1 MEQYLLE
8 NVTRYQTL
16 IQRFKKPAQKATGS
30 NDAEMSSEMVMATRI
45 RPLLEEEISSGQV
58 VAIYPRDEKSG
69 VVDLHELKRVVR
81 GLPTLNSSNFR
92 VGKVFGPD
100 RTTETIYE
108 DTVQRLL
115 PHAWEGNIGT
125 LFAYGQTGSGKTFT
139 VSGLERLI
147 ARSLFDG
154 TLAGERK
161 VHVSIFELAGNSAFD
176 LLNSHAPFM
185 ILEDSFGNTQL
196 VGIQEHQVQNT
207 TELLTLVDQATA
219 FRQTAST
226 EKNDGSSRSHAICRI
241 RIKNPA
247 PDALEDGILYL
258 IDLAGSEAARDI
270 ANHTADRMKETRD
283 INTSLS
289 ILKDCIRGMA
299 DLENPATAGKPSKK
313 PYIPFR
319 QSMLT
324 KVLKHLFD
332 PEGNRC
338 CRTTV
343 LACVNPSFLGTGA
356 TKNTLRYAEMLRSAR
371 PIRKGV
377 AYDPTNPNTWSN
389 KDLRSYI
396 RIQSGDPSITPS
408 DLAPHESGTQL
419 LRIPTEKFVE
429 RCLKT
434 HGVTKEQA
442 DITLNCGSCTL
453 ILDVLLID
461 ISGISI
467 VHRMCTLHMCSYI
480 ISSGEI

>member
-16 IQRFKKPAQKATGS
+16 IQRVKKPAQKATGS
-30 NDAEMSSEMVMATRI
+30 NDAELSSEMVVATRI

-81 GLPTLNSSNFR
+81 GLPTLNSSKFS

-100 RTTETIYE
+100 RTTEMIYE

-147 ARSLFDG
+147 ATSLFDG

-161 VHVSIFELAGNSAFD
+161 LHVSIFELAGNSAFD

-196 VGIQEHQVQNT
+196 VGIQEHQVQST

-299 DLENPATAGKPSKK
+299 DLENSATAGKPSKK

-319 QSMLT
+319 QS
-324 KVLKHLFD
+324 
-332 PEGNRC
+332 
-338 CRTTV
+338 
-343 LACVNPSFLGTGA
+343 A
-356 TKNTLRYAEMLRSAR
+356 TKNTLRYAEMLRSAQ
-371 PIRKGV
+371 PMRKSV
-377 AYDPTNPNTWSN
+377 AYDPANPNTWSN
-389 KDLRSYI
+389 KNLRSYI

-419 LRIPTEKFVE
+419 LRIPTEEFVD

-434 HGVTKEQA
+434 YGVTKEQA
-442 DITLNCGSCTL
+442 DIFYAKLWKL
-453 ILDVLLID
+453 HID
-461 ISGISI
+461 S
-467 VHRMCTLHMCSYI
+467 RRAAR
-480 ISSGEI
+480 